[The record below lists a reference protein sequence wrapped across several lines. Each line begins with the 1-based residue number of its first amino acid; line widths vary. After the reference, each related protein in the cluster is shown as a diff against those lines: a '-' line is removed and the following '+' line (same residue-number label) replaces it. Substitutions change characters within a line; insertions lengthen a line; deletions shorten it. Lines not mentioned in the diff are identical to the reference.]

1 MIKLKRTPFI
11 FLISGPSGT
20 GKTTVVR
27 RLIEKFGEELKYSV
41 SYTTRE
47 KREGEIEGVDYYY
60 IREEEFKKKIEKG
73 EMIEWT
79 FAYGNYYGTPKE
91 PVLKWLKEGFYVLF
105 DMDSKGLFNLKKHFN
120 DILSIFLFPP
130 SWEELEKRL
139 TKRHPED
146 EELVKKRLKEAKEE
160 SKMWKFFDY
169 VLINNDIDFTVET
182 IERIYQAEKF
192 KSKLTDLIIEEKI

>member
-1 MIKLKRTPFI
+1 MINLKRKPFI

-20 GKTTVVR
+20 GKTTIVR
-27 RLIEKFGEELKYSV
+27 RLMEKFGNELKYSV

-47 KREGEIEGVDYYY
+47 KRGGEIEGVDYYY
-60 IREEEFKKKIEKG
+60 ITEEEFKKKIERG

-105 DMDSKGLFNLKKHFN
+105 DMDSKGLFNLKKYF
-120 DILSIFLFPP
+120 DDVVSIFLFPP

-139 TKRHPED
+139 TKRHPKEK
-146 EELVKKRLKEAKEE
+146 ELVKRRLKEAKEE

-169 VLINNDIDFTVET
+169 VLVNSDIDFTVKMVEK
-182 IERIYQAEKF
+182 IYQAEKF
-192 KSKLTDLIIEEKI
+192 KSRLTDLIVEEKI